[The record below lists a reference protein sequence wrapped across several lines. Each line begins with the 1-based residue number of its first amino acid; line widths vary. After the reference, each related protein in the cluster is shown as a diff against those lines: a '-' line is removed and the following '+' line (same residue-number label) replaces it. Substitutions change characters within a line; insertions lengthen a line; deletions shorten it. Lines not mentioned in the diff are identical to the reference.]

1 MDIRFYKPTVADITR
16 MQEIVK
22 EEVVNGKILLI
33 EGGNYRICD
42 GSASKFCDKQDCI
55 KKKYYSKITEIAK
68 GDKKMKKEVVYLTK
82 DSNSKVRVYS
92 ETIRFNSEDELKGL
106 LSNKVFDNSTTEKF
120 YLIFDIKE

>member
-1 MDIRFYKPTVADITR
+1 
-16 MQEIVK
+16 
-22 EEVVNGKILLI
+22 
-33 EGGNYRICD
+33 
-42 GSASKFCDKQDCI
+42 
-55 KKKYYSKITEIAK
+55 
-68 GDKKMKKEVVYLTK
+68 MKKEVVYLTK

>member
-1 MDIRFYKPTVADITR
+1 LRFKIR
-16 MQEIVK
+16 
-22 EEVVNGKILLI
+22 
-33 EGGNYRICD
+33 
-42 GSASKFCDKQDCI
+42 S
-55 KKKYYSKITEIAK
+55 
-68 GDKKMKKEVVYLTK
+68 KKMKKEVVYLTK